1 MVEQQPL
8 LPALRALLALLD
20 LQVLLAPLAFLA
32 CLECLAMMVQMA
44 PLAPLALLAPLVQ
57 MAQTALGGLPAL
69 LALLLQRL
77 LLRQHLSRKFHR
89 YHRMTVC
96 AVAVFN
102 GRSVHGEV
110 VFEKVAAGIRLKA
123 SFTKLPAG
131 DHGFHIH
138 KAGDLRGEGCKL
150 ACDHFHIGPAQT
162 HGGAPGSKGDR
173 HTGDLGNISLEG
185 DSATF
190 SYTLKGL
197 GPEDLWGRSMIVH
210 ADPDD
215 LGLGEEEDS
224 KTTGH
229 SGKRIAC
236 AVIGRAGPC

>member
-1 MVEQQPL
+1 MMVKMG
-8 LPALRALLALLD
+8 LLALLVPRAPQVQMVQTAQEG
-20 LQVLLAPLAFLA
+20 LPVLL
-32 CLECLAMMVQMA
+32 
-44 PLAPLALLAPLVQ
+44 
-57 MAQTALGGLPAL
+57 GLRVL
-69 LALLLQRL
+69 QLQRL
-77 LLRQHLSRKFHR
+77 LLRQHLSRKFHI

-110 VFEKVAAGIRLKA
+110 VFEKIAAGIRIKA

-150 ACDHFHIGPAQT
+150 ACDHFHVGPAQS

-185 DSATF
+185 DSASFT
-190 SYTLKGL
+190 YTLKGL

-215 LGLGEEEDS
+215 LGLGDAEDS